1 VDVSLILKGT
11 PMILQS
17 EETRKTPTINL
28 LEIQDLHTHFVL
40 PGGVIR
46 AVDGMD
52 LEIAPGEVVAVVGES
67 GSGKSVTALSAMRLL
82 PKHVGRSVKGRVMFR
97 GEDLLTYS
105 ARQMQNIRGRQ
116 IGMIFQNPYAALNPV
131 IDIGIQLVETAKL
144 DRELTRKDAFSLSC
158 QLLDE
163 MGIDDPERVVKLR
176 PFQVSGG
183 INQRVMLA
191 LALIGEPALLIADEP
206 TTMLDSLTQGEIL
219 RLIDRVQRD
228 SAMSVWL
235 ISHDFGVVSRM
246 ADKIVVMY
254 MGQPVETA
262 SSTALLETP
271 RHPYSIALRDC
282 VPSMGTTTRRL
293 SQVHGEAAD
302 PQNPPAGCRFA
313 PRCPRVM
320 KKCEQQTPP
329 AFSLPDGTS
338 VKCWLFE

>member
-1 VDVSLILKGT
+1 
-11 PMILQS
+11 MILQS
-17 EETRKTPTINL
+17 EEARRAQTINL

-40 PGGVIR
+40 PDGVIR
-46 AVDGMD
+46 AVDGMN

-82 PKHVGRSVKGRVMFR
+82 PKHESRNIKGKVIFR

-105 ARQMQNIRGRQ
+105 ARQMQNIRGRH

-131 IDIGIQLVETAKL
+131 IDIGSQLIETAKL
-144 DRELTRKDAFSLSC
+144 DRQMTRKDALSLSC
-158 QLLDE
+158 QLLAE
-163 MGIDDPERVVKLR
+163 MEIDDPERVVNLR

-191 LALIGEPALLIADEP
+191 LALIGEPDLLIADEP

-219 RLIDRVQRD
+219 RLIDRVQRE
-228 SAMSVWL
+228 SEMSVWL

-246 ADKIVVMY
+246 ANKIVVMY
-254 MGQPVETA
+254 MGQPVETS
-262 SSTALLETP
+262 SSTALLENP
-271 RHPYSIALRDC
+271 RHPYSIALRDS
-282 VPSMGTTTRRL
+282 VPSMSTTTRRL
-293 SQVHGEAAD
+293 SQVHGEAPD

-313 PRCPRVM
+313 PRCPKVM
-320 KKCEQQTPP
+320 KKCENQAPP